1 MKLQIMYDSETSSSF
16 EHAQRIQ
23 SDVNQLI
30 KDGSVS
36 NDLSSSLEQGN
47 SNEFKV
53 FLEGCCIWKNN
64 KTFMFPTEKEI
75 AHNVYGRV
83 TLLDKYFRHCKE

>member
-1 MKLQIMYDSETSSSF
+1 MTVLSDKWIKEMVKNHKIIDPFIDKQVRGTKISYGLSSF
-16 EHAQRIQ
+16 GYDAR
-23 SDVNQLI
+23 V
-30 KDGSVS
+30 
-36 NDLSSSLEQGN
+36 

>member
-1 MKLQIMYDSETSSSF
+1 MSVLSDRWIKKMAQETGMITPFVGEQKKGKNISYGLSSF
-16 EHAQRIQ
+16 GYDAR
-23 SDVNQLI
+23 V
-30 KDGSVS
+30 
-36 NDLSSSLEQGN
+36 